1 MLEHLQPRKLFE
13 KHYVDVRRAT
23 AKYQHIYIAFAKE
36 LAKQLFK
43 PIDVKELQDHEI

>member
-1 MLEHLQPRKLFE
+1 MLEHLRPRKLFE
-13 KHYVDVRRAT
+13 KHYVDVPRAT